1 MENEGPVCDTGSG
14 RKAGVTARQERA
26 QRGNGQGGSDGMGGL
41 GLTVNLVTGGHRVLQ
56 SGCKQYK
63 RKCQRKKEE

>member
-1 MENEGPVCDTGSG
+1 MPVCDTGSG
-14 RKAGVTARQERA
+14 RKAGVTARRERA
-26 QRGNGQGGSDGMGGL
+26 QRGNGQGGSDRMGEL
-41 GLTVNLVTGGHRVLQ
+41 GLTVNLVTSRHKVLK